1 MITIEDENDLWKLF
15 SEAPDQPGT
24 HIRTFNL
31 ELRTVLKTKIKLTD
45 TTRFYHLYP
54 CGYSVGTY
62 SVEGS
67 KGENEAQ
74 AIVSQANLRTVGLAM
89 ARRYRDD
96 VAVQYLGPLPGIDA
110 A

>member
-15 SEAPDQPGT
+15 SEAPDQPGN
-24 HIRTFNL
+24 HVRTFDL

-45 TTRFYHLYP
+45 TTKFYHLFP
-54 CGYSVGTY
+54 CGLSGPHYSAE
-62 SVEGS
+62 SAKHKNS
-67 KGENEAQ
+67 AQ
-74 AIVSQANLRTVGLAM
+74 AIVTQANLRTVGFAM

-96 VAVQYLGPLPGIDA
+96 VAVQYLGPLPGNDA

>member
-1 MITIEDENDLWKLF
+1 MKVTIEDENDLWKLF
-15 SEAPDQPGT
+15 SDAPDQPGT
-24 HIRTFNL
+24 HIRTFDL

-45 TTRFYHLYP
+45 TTRFYHLYR

-62 SVEGS
+62 SAES
-67 KGENEAQ
+67 AKDKNSAQ
-74 AIVSQANLRTVGLAM
+74 AIVSQANLRTVGFAM

-96 VAVQYLGPLPGIDA
+96 VAVQYLGMPGNDA

>member
-45 TTRFYHLYP
+45 TTRFYHLYR
-54 CGYSVGTY
+54 CGYVVGQY
-62 SVEGS
+62 SAES
-67 KGENEAQ
+67 AKHENEAQ

-89 ARRYRDD
+89 ARRFNDD
-96 VAVQYLGPLPGIDA
+96 IAVQYLGPLPGKEA